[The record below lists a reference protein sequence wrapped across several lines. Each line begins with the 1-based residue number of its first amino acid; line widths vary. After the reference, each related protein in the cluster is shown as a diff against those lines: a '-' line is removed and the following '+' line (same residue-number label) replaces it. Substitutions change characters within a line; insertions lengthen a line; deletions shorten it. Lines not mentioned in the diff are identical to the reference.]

1 MRKIPVTILMI
12 ITVLALLKPD
22 VLFAQYKSVAM
33 GVKLAPNIGWI
44 KTDGDGYNSEGIVPG
59 LSWGLIAD
67 FYFAENYAFSTG
79 FSVSFHNGKI
89 SYPHI
94 ESQQSYAIG
103 RLDRRYRLKYIDIPL
118 LVKMKTN
125 DIGKFRFFGQIGL
138 QPGVR
143 IASKAKDSFNS
154 TAPVFNINTD
164 WHNIDSQTNLFRA
177 TMLVGLGIEYPIDN
191 STAIVAGINFVN
203 GLSDVL
209 KGKNT
214 IDGTID
220 HKGIPNAFELS
231 LGIIF

>member
-1 MRKIPVTILMI
+1 MRKIPVTALMI
-12 ITVLALLKPD
+12 ITLLALLKPD

-44 KTDGDGYNSEGIVPG
+44 KTDGDGYSSEGIVPG

-79 FSVSFHNGKI
+79 FSVSFHNGKV
-89 SYPHI
+89 SYPDI
-94 ESQQSYAIG
+94 QSDAIG
-103 RLDRRYRLKYIDIPL
+103 WLNRRYRLKYIDIPM

-143 IASKAKDSFNS
+143 IDSKAKDSFKS
-154 TAPVFNINTD
+154 TSPVFTANKD

-177 TMLVGLGIEYPIDN
+177 TMLVGAGIEYPIDN
-191 STAIVAGINFVN
+191 STAIVAGINFIN

-209 KGKNT
+209 KNENAV
-214 IDGTID
+214 DGTVE
-220 HKGIPNAFELS
+220 HKGIPNAFEIS